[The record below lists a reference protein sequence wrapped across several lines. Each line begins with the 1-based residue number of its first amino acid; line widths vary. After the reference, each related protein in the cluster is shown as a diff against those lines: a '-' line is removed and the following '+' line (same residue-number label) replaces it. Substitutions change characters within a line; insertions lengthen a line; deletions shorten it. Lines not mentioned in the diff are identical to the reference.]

1 MKTKLLIADSIFF
14 RYDLN
19 IPDYYIFMS
28 VFHAYDIRGLI
39 DTEITPQ
46 LAYKIGVA
54 MARFTNASQ
63 FVVGQDMRAS
73 SIPFTQ
79 SLCRGLA
86 VDGAKIIDIGL
97 CSTPLFYFAVTTYKT
112 AGVMVTASHNP
123 AEYNGFKLMNADLL
137 PIGEDS
143 GIRVIEKMVGEM
155 SDEEIDVPVVVEKV
169 DVLAD
174 YIAKVNGLVPFQ
186 HIAPM
191 SVAVDAG
198 NGMGGYVGDA
208 FFNALPVKTDR
219 LYFELDGNF
228 PNHEANPIKF
238 ETLRDLAALV
248 VAKGANLGVA
258 YDGDADRVGFV
269 DEKGIPLSGDI
280 VATLLAREM
289 LRLHPGSLVLG
300 DIRCTRGYQDE
311 VEMLGGKY
319 GVTKVGHA
327 HVKNQMAREG
337 AVFAGELSEHYYFG
351 EFLRNESP
359 EFAIALLLAMMTREQ
374 KPLSQIVAEVTR
386 YAHSEEINFSV
397 KDKHVIL
404 DDLVRRYGEG
414 TVNTLDGVKISFET
428 WWFSVRASNT
438 ENKLRLVVEADTDE
452 MMREKIEEVT
462 KVIVSFG

>member
-1 MKTKLLIADSIFF
+1 
-14 RYDLN
+14 
-19 IPDYYIFMS
+19 MS
-28 VFHAYDIRGLI
+28 VFHAYDVRGLI
-39 DTEITPQ
+39 DSEITPQ

-63 FVVGQDMRAS
+63 FVVGRDMRDS
-73 SIPFTQ
+73 SIPFAD

-86 VDGAKIIDIGL
+86 SNGAKIIDIGL

-123 AEYNGFKLMNADLL
+123 AEYNGFKLMNTDLL

-155 SDEEIDVPVVVEKV
+155 GDDESQIPAFAGMTKQSDDGVVVEKV
-169 DVLAD
+169 DVLSA
-174 YIAKVNGLVPFQ
+174 YIAKVNTLVPFQ
-186 HIAPM
+186 TIALM
-191 SVAVDAG
+191 SVVVDAG
-198 NGMGGYVGDA
+198 NGMGGYVGNA
-208 FFNALPVKTDR
+208 FFDALPVTTEK
-219 LYFELDGNF
+219 LYFELDGSF

-238 ETLRDLAALV
+238 ETLRELSAQV
-248 VAKGANLGVA
+248 VANGATLGIA

-269 DEKGIPLSGDI
+269 DEKGIPLSGDV

-327 HVKNQMAREG
+327 HVKNQMAKEG
-337 AVFAGELSEHYYFG
+337 AVFAGELSEHYYFD
-351 EFLRNESP
+351 EFVRNESP
-359 EFAIALLLAMMTREQ
+359 EFAIALLLAMVTREQ
-374 KPLSQIVAEVTR
+374 KPLSEIVAEVTH

-397 KDKHVIL
+397 VDKQSIL
-404 DDLVRRYGEG
+404 DALLHRYQDGEI
-414 TVNTLDGVKISFET
+414 NKLDGVKIVFAN
-428 WWFSVRASNT
+428 WWCSVRASNT
-438 ENKLRLVVEADTDE
+438 ENKLRLVVEADTQE
-452 MMREKIEEVT
+452 LLQEKITEVSG
-462 KVIVSFG
+462 VITGLS

>member
-1 MKTKLLIADSIFF
+1 MLIADSIFF
-14 RYDLN
+14 RYDFN

-28 VFHAYDIRGLI
+28 VFHAYDVRGLI
-39 DTEITPQ
+39 DSEITPQ

-73 SIPFTQ
+73 SIPFAQ

-155 SDEEIDVPVVVEKV
+155 SDEEIDVSVVVEKV

-174 YIAKVNGLVPFQ
+174 YIAKVNVLVPFQ

-191 SVAVDAG
+191 SVVVDAG

-238 ETLRDLAALV
+238 ETLRELSAKV
-248 VAKGANLGVA
+248 VANGANLGVA

-280 VATLLAREM
+280 VATLLAREI

-300 DIRCTRGYQDE
+300 DVRCTRAFQDE
-311 VEMLGGKY
+311 VEALGGKY
-319 GVTKVGHA
+319 GMSKVGHA
-327 HVKNQMAREG
+327 HIKNQMAREG
-337 AVFAGELSEHYYFG
+337 AVFAGELSAHYYFG
-351 EFLRNESP
+351 EFVRNESP
-359 EFAIALLLAMMTREQ
+359 EFAIALMLSMLTREQ
-374 KPLSQIVAEVTR
+374 KPLSEIVAEVTR

-397 KDKHVIL
+397 TDKQKIL
-404 DDLVRRYGEG
+404 DALMEKYSGGE
-414 TVNTLDGVKISFET
+414 VNKLDGVKITFAD

-438 ENKLRLVVEADTDE
+438 ENKLRLVVEADTQE
-452 MMREKIEEVT
+452 LLQEKIAEVSG
-462 KVIVSFG
+462 VIVSFR